1 MGWWGGCPG
10 SWEAQGNAG
19 QCCVVTV
26 KVDKEIKDLS
36 PFRFTLFFF
45 LFQHHCQLL
54 RQVKLDKLKRK
65 IKRLHGC
72 VLALNSKNRLFNFA
86 LWTVKAIRVSLR
98 IASCLNETY
107 SLCIFWH
114 YDSLASFNQILQNTQ
129 FSDFEK
135 SLNFELWTTPSR
147 DTISLRALKYFC
159 CSKTGRNETQRRCYH
174 RRHNS
179 LLGIGVLV
187 ISKTVYPQAPV

>member
-114 YDSLASFNQILQNTQ
+114 YDSLASFNQILRTPSFLILKKVSILNSEQPLPEIQ
-129 FSDFEK
+129 FHW
-135 SLNFELWTTPSR
+135 ELWNTSAAAKQAGMKPKGDATTE
-147 DTISLRALKYFC
+147 DITHF
-159 CSKTGRNETQRRCYH
+159 
-174 RRHNS
+174 
-179 LLGIGVLV
+179 
-187 ISKTVYPQAPV
+187 